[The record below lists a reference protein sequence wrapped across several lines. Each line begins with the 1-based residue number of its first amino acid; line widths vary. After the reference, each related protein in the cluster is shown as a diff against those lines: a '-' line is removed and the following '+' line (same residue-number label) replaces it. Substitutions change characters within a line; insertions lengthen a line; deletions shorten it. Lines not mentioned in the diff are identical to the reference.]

1 MMNNLIRCGW
11 LNEDPIYIN
20 YHDLEWGR
28 PEYDSIRLFELICLE
43 GQQAGLSWITILK
56 KRDSYRKLFCNFDPH
71 EIVKL
76 NLNYIESL
84 YNNPEIVRHKGKIQS
99 IINNAQCFIKMKNNG
114 EDFSRFIWSSV
125 DNKTIVNNWKNERDV
140 PTQTK
145 ESIALSKSLKK
156 LGFTYVGPTICY
168 AFMQASGLVND
179 HVIDCFCRESL
190 ASEKHT

>member
-1 MMNNLIRCGW
+1 MNMTNNQIRCGW
-11 LNEDPIYIN
+11 LNEDPIYIY

-28 PEYDSIRLFELICLE
+28 PEYDTIRLFELICLE

-71 EIVKL
+71 EIIKL

-84 YNNPEIVRHKGKIQS
+84 QNNPEIVRHKGKIQS

-114 EDFSRFIWSSV
+114 EDFSTLVWSSV
-125 DNKTIVNNWKNERDV
+125 NNKTIVNNWKNEREV

-145 ESIALSKSLKK
+145 ESIALSKALKK

-179 HVIDCFCRESL
+179 HVIDCFCRKSL
-190 ASEKHT
+190 IS

>member
-1 MMNNLIRCGW
+1 MNMTNNQIRCGW

-71 EIVKL
+71 EIIKL

-84 YNNPEIVRHKGKIQS
+84 QNNPEIVRHKGKIQS

-114 EDFSRFIWSSV
+114 EDFSTLVWNSV
-125 DNKTIVNNWKNERDV
+125 NNKTIVNNWKNEREV

-145 ESIALSKSLKK
+145 ESIALSKALKK

-179 HVIDCFCRESL
+179 HVIDCFCRKSL
-190 ASEKHT
+190 LS